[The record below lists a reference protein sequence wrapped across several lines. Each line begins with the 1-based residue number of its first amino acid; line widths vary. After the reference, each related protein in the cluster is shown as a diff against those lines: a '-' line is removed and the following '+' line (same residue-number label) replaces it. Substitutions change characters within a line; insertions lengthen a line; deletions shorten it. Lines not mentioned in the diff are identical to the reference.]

1 MRRSPRS
8 ELTSR
13 HRAEPPPVHS
23 RKCWRSAPSCRPLL
37 RRLPLPIPLAV
48 VTLSALCSG
57 AGAQAPRSVWEG
69 VYTTEQA
76 KQGQAIY
83 KDNCSAC
90 HGDSLDG
97 QDAPALSGTEFLS
110 NWNGLTVGDLFE
122 RIRTTM
128 PQNKAG
134 SLSREQNA
142 AIVAY
147 IFSACRFPAG
157 KSALPQETEVLKK
170 IRIDASKPEKR

>member
-1 MRRSPRS
+1 MRRSLRS
-8 ELTSR
+8 EL
-13 HRAEPPPVHS
+13 A
-23 RKCWRSAPSCRPLL
+23 KLL
-37 RRLPLPIPLAV
+37 LLIPLAV
-48 VTLSALCSG
+48 VTLGALCSA
-57 AGAQAPRSVWEG
+57 AGAQTSRSVWDG
-69 VYTTEQA
+69 VYTTEQS

-83 KDNCSAC
+83 RENCSAC

-110 NWNGLTVGDLFE
+110 NWNGLTVSDLFE

-147 IFSACRFPAG
+147 ILSACQFPAG
-157 KSALPQETEVLKK
+157 KTALPQETEVLKQ
-170 IRIDASKPEKR
+170 IRIDVSKPEKK